1 MTGLFLSLVD
11 WHAWNRLISPSKA
24 FLLGLLD
31 QQVYRRSVDTLSDA
45 IVFSFVSG
53 QVSSHLKGTPSN
65 LQLCLWTGFVT
76 FKGDS
81 SSLQLCAWTG
91 FVTFK
96 GDSKQR
102 HELAWKHRR
111 GANISI
117 CRLCMVV
124 VSVFVQ
130 LRHFL
135 LSHLNSVCGHI
146 HLLFT
151 NEEHR
156 SVGSWRSA

>member
-81 SSLQLCAWTG
+81 
-91 FVTFK
+91 
-96 GDSKQR
+96 KQR